1 MVLRNERSL
10 QNCNELPGN
19 NKRSKGE
26 TYSININNTSQSNIL
41 SSWGFIYNRDMKN
54 LEGIHEGI
62 IMPEDRKLKSGM
74 RKGTVKK

>member
-26 TYSININNTSQSNIL
+26 TYSISINNTSQSNIL
-41 SSWGFIYNRDMKN
+41 SSWVLHIT
-54 LEGIHEGI
+54 EI
-62 IMPEDRKLKSGM
+62 
-74 RKGTVKK
+74 